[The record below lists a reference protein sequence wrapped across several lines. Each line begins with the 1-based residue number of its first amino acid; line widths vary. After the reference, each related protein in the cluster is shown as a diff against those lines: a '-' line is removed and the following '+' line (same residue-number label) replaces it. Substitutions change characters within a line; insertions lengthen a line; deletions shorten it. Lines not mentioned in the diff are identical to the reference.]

1 MTTVTVSVHQA
12 AERLEQL
19 VTMAEAG
26 DEIIISR
33 DGKAIALLAG
43 YVKPTGA
50 RRFGAMRGRF
60 VIDDSFF
67 EPLPDDEL
75 AAWEGL
81 PS

>member
-1 MTTVTVSVHQA
+1 MTMVSVHQA

-19 VTMAEAG
+19 VALAESG
-26 DEIIISR
+26 EEIIIAR

-43 YVKPTGA
+43 YTEPTGV
-50 RRFGAMRGRF
+50 RRFGAMRGRV

-75 AAWEGL
+75 GAWEDL
-81 PS
+81 QS